1 MTGPDT
7 MPQPERDEKK
17 RIQILDSAADLFSRR
32 GFDKTSIRGLAS
44 EARVSTSTIYAHFAD
59 KDDLLLQSI
68 DRRLS
73 VVEQK
78 VTRIAEHDPDPLQQ
92 LKTILSVIHNSLK
105 DDPFLRK
112 ILIFDS
118 QVVDHRLHQRADLA
132 RNRIKALALQ
142 GLRNAVT
149 SGVLDCDD
157 VDALETVLRVSF
169 QGWVLSVE
177 NGTDEISEERLTKML
192 IHLVEGRRK

>member
-1 MTGPDT
+1 MTKLDT
-7 MPQPERDEKK
+7 GPQPERDEKK
-17 RIQILDSAADLFSRR
+17 RLQILDSAADLFSRR

-73 VVEQK
+73 LVEQK
-78 VTRIAEHDPDPLQQ
+78 VRTLAEEDEDPLQQ
-92 LKTILSVIHNSLK
+92 LAAILVVIHHALK

-118 QVVDHRLHQRADLA
+118 QVVDHRLHQRTNLA
-132 RNRIKALALQ
+132 RERIKNLGLQ

-149 SGVLDCDD
+149 NGVLDCDD

-169 QGWVLSVE
+169 QGWVLSIE
-177 NGTDEISEERLTKML
+177 NGANEISEERLTKML
-192 IHLVEGRRK
+192 VHLVEGRRR

>member
-1 MTGPDT
+1 MTGST
-7 MPQPERDEKK
+7 SHPQPTRDEKK
-17 RIQILDSAADLFSRR
+17 RLQILDSAASLFSRR

-73 VVEQK
+73 IVERK
-78 VTRIAEHDPDPLQQ
+78 ARELAETDEDPLQQ
-92 LKTILSVIHNSLK
+92 LTSVLSVIHTSLK

-118 QVVDHRLHQRADLA
+118 QVVDHRLHQRAELA
-132 RNRIKALALQ
+132 RNRIKTLALQ
-142 GLRNAVT
+142 GLQKAV
-149 SGVLDCDD
+149 SAGVLDCGD

-177 NGTDEISEERLTKML
+177 NGADEISEDRLTNIL
-192 IHLVEGRRK
+192 IRLVEGLRT

>member
-7 MPQPERDEKK
+7 TPQPERDEKK

-44 EARVSTSTIYAHFAD
+44 EARVSTSTIYAYFAD

-73 VVEQK
+73 LIEQK
-78 VTRIAEHDPDPLQQ
+78 VRALVEENADPLHQ
-92 LKTILSVIHNSLK
+92 LALVLSVIHHALK

-112 ILIFDS
+112 ILVFDS
-118 QVVDHRLHQRADLA
+118 HVVDHRVHQRTDLA
-132 RNRIKALALQ
+132 RERIKNLGVQ
-142 GLRNAVT
+142 GLRRAV
-149 SGVLDCDD
+149 SNGVLDCDD

-177 NGTDEISEERLTKML
+177 NGTDEITEERLTKML

>member
-1 MTGPDT
+1 MTRSVNT
-7 MPQPERDEKK
+7 PQPERDKKK
-17 RIQILDSAADLFSRR
+17 RLQILDSAADLFSRR

-68 DRRLS
+68 DRRLLL
-73 VVEQK
+73 VEQK
-78 VTRIAEHDPDPLQQ
+78 VRALIEENADPLHQ
-92 LKTILSVIHNSLK
+92 LASVLSVIHRALK

-118 QVVDHRLHQRADLA
+118 QVVDHQLHQRTDLA
-132 RNRIKALALQ
+132 RERIKNLGLQ

-149 SGVLDCDD
+149 NGVLDCND

-169 QGWVLSVE
+169 QGWVLSIE
-177 NGTDEISEERLTKML
+177 NGTDEISEERLTSML

>member
-1 MTGPDT
+1 MTGPDI

-32 GFDKTSIRGLAS
+32 GFDKTSIRVLAS

-78 VTRIAEHDPDPLQQ
+78 VKRIAEHDADPLQQ
-92 LKTILSVIHNSLK
+92 LSSVLSVIHHSLK

-112 ILIFDS
+112 ILIFDN

-132 RNRIKALALQ
+132 RKRIKALALQ
-142 GLRNAVT
+142 GLRHAVT

-157 VDALETVLRVSF
+157 VDALEAVLRVSF

>member
-1 MTGPDT
+1 MTSPDT
-7 MPQPERDEKK
+7 TQQPERDEKK

-68 DRRLS
+68 NRRLS
-73 VVEQK
+73 LVEQK
-78 VTRIAEHDPDPLQQ
+78 VRALVEEKKDPLRQ
-92 LKTILSVIHNSLK
+92 LALVLSVIHHALK

-118 QVVDHRLHQRADLA
+118 QVVDHRLHQRTGLA
-132 RNRIKALALQ
+132 RERIKNLGLQ
-142 GLRNAVT
+142 GLRHAV
-149 SGVLDCDD
+149 SNGVLDCDD

-169 QGWVLSVE
+169 QGWVLSIE
-177 NGTDEISEERLTKML
+177 NGTDEISEERLTSML